1 MDSGEI
7 LLLQFLPDNC
17 FCFKICKH
25 TTIFL
30 NKPPLP
36 YYMDEE
42 IVKLVFGVI
51 FLILL
56 INTTILVSIGSTLY
70 GTAPVQVIATPQSSP
85 LPVLASPV
93 DPDPPGSLISLIP
106 TIEPLGNQGA
116 ALPDTN
122 VIVTNSD
129 TRPVIQSISAYVTI
143 EPKESPEIENHTYI
157 QPTTHQR
164 YEEGYVTI
172 YSLTGQKLSQVL
184 PLVSFS
190 LLNPP
195 LVIDYNV
202 TPSRAVDIKYMEYKE
217 MTTTHKENLVI
228 NRPYEDTWFMVIVRN
243 KDTGEIVTEDGFG
256 RTYSFQSPRQLV
268 LRECGNYSLEF
279 TGDYGNLDLSMKVKQ
294 EGNFP

>member
-1 MDSGEI
+1 
-7 LLLQFLPDNC
+7 
-17 FCFKICKH
+17 
-25 TTIFL
+25 
-30 NKPPLP
+30 
-36 YYMDEE
+36 MDEE
-42 IVKLVFGVI
+42 ITKLAFGII
-51 FLILL
+51 FLMLL
-56 INTTILVSIGSTLY
+56 INTTMLMALNSSPY
-70 GTAPVQVIATPQSSP
+70 GLASVRDIATPKSSQ
-85 LPVLASPV
+85 LPVLASPA

-129 TRPVIQSISAYVTI
+129 TLPVIKSVSAYVTI
-143 EPKESPEIENHTYI
+143 EPREPAEIASHTYI
-157 QPTTHQR
+157 QPTASQR

-184 PLVSFS
+184 PLISFS

-195 LVIDYNV
+195 LVIDYNI
-202 TPSRAVDIKYMEYKE
+202 TPSRAVDVKYMEYKE
-217 MTTTHKENLVI
+217 LTTTHKENLVI

-243 KDTGEIVTEDGFG
+243 KDTGEMVTEDGFG

-268 LRECGNYSLEF
+268 LRECGNYSFEF
-279 TGDYGNLDLSMKVKQ
+279 TGDYGNLDMSMKVRQ